1 VSKILDKLKQAEAQR
16 RRVVAERTP
25 VEAES
30 PADERERQ
38 ERARL
43 EQEQA
48 RFASL
53 SAGAKLAVEHAR
65 AEKSAAQLAAA
76 RAEKEQMAL
85 AVARVRAAAE
95 ADALQRA
102 REREASEAAARLAV
116 ESRAA
121 LDAEAARLATER
133 GEVESRAARAAQPA
147 AGKRRPWMGM
157 AAVMVLLLIAGF
169 WSGRFYSEKNLTRET
184 ETESKVALRTE
195 PESSRPPF
203 QLRLDRD
210 VDAFAARVKRMGSR

>member
-1 VSKILDKLKQAEAQR
+1 MSKILDKLKQAEAQR
-16 RRVVAERTP
+16 QRVVAERTP
-25 VEAES
+25 LEAES
-30 PADERERQ
+30 PANERERQ

-43 EQEQA
+43 DQEQA
-48 RFASL
+48 RLASL

-76 RAEKEQMAL
+76 RAEKEKMAL

-102 REREASEAAARLAV
+102 REREASEAAARLAI

-121 LDAEAARLATER
+121 LDAEAARLAAER
-133 GEVESRAARAAQPA
+133 RAVESRAAHAARPA
-147 AGKRRPWMGM
+147 PGKRRPWIGM
-157 AAVMVLLLIAGF
+157 AAVMVLLLISGF
-169 WSGRFYSEKNLTRET
+169 WSGMFYSEKNLTRET
-184 ETESKVALRTE
+184 ESKVAPKTE
-195 PESSRPPF
+195 PESSKPPF

-210 VDAFAARVKRMGSR
+210 VDAFAARVKARGRR